1 MGNRNSNFKKIM
13 STIKNQFQ
21 FVICGTDTDI
31 GKTLISSFFVRGLNS
46 FYWKPIQSGI
56 ESETDSQ
63 AVLRLTKVNKAKII
77 NEAYIFREPVSPHW
91 AAEIDQK
98 VINFNLLNL
107 PNVDGSLIVE
117 TAGGL
122 MVPIT
127 RNYLQIDQ
135 IKQWGIPVILV
146 CKSGLGTLNH
156 TFLSIEALKKR
167 NIQIL
172 GLVINGEKHLD
183 NPRILT
189 EFSGLPI
196 IAEFPYIQKIDSKN
210 LDILWEEQNIKKKL
224 TSLFD
229 F

>member
-1 MGNRNSNFKKIM
+1 M
-13 STIKNQFQ
+13 SSSKSRFQ

-63 AVLRLTKVNKAKII
+63 AVVRLAKVNEEKILH
-77 NEAYIFREPVSPHW
+77 EAYIFRKPVSPHW

-98 VINFNLLNL
+98 IINLKLLDL

-127 RNYLQIDQ
+127 RDFLQIDQ
-135 IKQWGIPVILV
+135 IKKWDIPVIVV

-156 TFLSIEALKKR
+156 TLLTIEALKRR
-167 NIQIL
+167 NIKIL

-183 NPRILT
+183 NPKTLT
-189 EFSGLPI
+189 QFSGLPI
-196 IAEFPYIQKIDSKN
+196 IAEFPYIHKIDSN
-210 LDILWEEQNIKKKL
+210 YLDILWKQLNIKNKL
-224 TSLFD
+224 ITLFNSNKNK
-229 F
+229 